1 MPLLSLPDFL
11 HAVGRGLPAM
21 ALGLMPLVVQ
31 AQPAV
36 PPGQGDSSRAAAAVG
51 TGAPPPAPRPP
62 ASPQGPQAGALS
74 PGLMACLI
82 LPARSADLGSPLPG
96 VVEAVAVDR
105 GDLVR
110 QGQVLV
116 RLRADVEAAQIDAA
130 RLRAE
135 SESELRGAI
144 AAEDLAL
151 QRLQRA
157 RRLLSESFIST
168 QALEQA
174 DSEWRV
180 ARERVAQARD
190 ARDVAARETQVSRA
204 QAAQRV
210 IRAPFDGV
218 ITERFAH
225 PGERFE
231 ERPLLRLA
239 VVQALRVEVVVPAA
253 LFGQI
258 RVGQQAVVQPELPSI
273 AARSAPVTQVD
284 RVLDPASNTFRVRI
298 ELPNADLG
306 VPAGARCRVNFD
318 GLALAPERAGGAPP
332 AGARPVP
339 PLRPQF
345 LLPGPADAPAPA
357 NR

>member
-1 MPLLSLPDFL
+1 MKTPENNTNMFRRILFLNLLWPAVLASAWGLSPLT
-11 HAVGRGLPAM
+11 A
-21 ALGLMPLVVQ
+21 Q
-31 AQPAV
+31 AQSQAL
-36 PPGQGDSSRAAAAVG
+36 QGP
-51 TGAPPPAPRPP
+51 GAPRLTPPPVPTP
-62 ASPQGPQAGALS
+62 ATRS

-96 VVEAVAVDR
+96 LVESVLVDR

-110 QGQVLV
+110 EGQVLV
-116 RLRADVEAAQIDAA
+116 RLRSDVEAAQIDAMRA
-130 RLRAE
+130 RAD
-135 SESELRGAI
+135 SESELRGAM
-144 AAEDLAL
+144 AAHDLAQ

-157 RRLLSESFIST
+157 RHLLSEGFVSG

-174 DSEWRV
+174 ESEARV
-180 ARERVAQARD
+180 ARERVSQARD
-190 ARDVAARETQVSRA
+190 SRDLAAREALVSSA

-239 VVQALRVEVVVPAA
+239 MVAALRVEVVVPVAH
-253 LFGQI
+253 FGQV
-258 RVGQQAVVQPELPSI
+258 RVGQQAQVQPEIP
-273 AARSAPVTQVD
+273 AATARRATVTQVD

-306 VPAGARCRVNFD
+306 VPAGARCRVTFD
-318 GLALAPERAGGAPP
+318 GLDMTTGTPSAAS
-332 AGARPVP
+332 
-339 PLRPQF
+339 PLFR
-345 LLPGPADAPAPA
+345 
-357 NR
+357 